1 MRLDIE
7 SLRALKAVA
16 EAGGVTRA
24 AGRLHLTQSAVS
36 HKIKRLEDRI
46 GRRLFRR
53 GDGGLAPT
61 EDGVQLLRYAE
72 RLLSLHDEAAALF
85 GGRDLAGKLR
95 LGITE
100 DITGTRLTGIL
111 ARFSRVYPKVALSA
125 RVEQSLTLRAWLD
138 RGDLDLA
145 VIQVFADELL
155 PGDRILWRDDLVWV
169 QAPDFEPPNFEP
181 SGGRLPFVSFDRR
194 CFYRRRALE
203 ALKERRQ
210 TLDVVLECPSFEG
223 VRSAVRSGL
232 GLAILNRRNMRPG
245 LIESGLELP
254 PLPPIA
260 YVVRSA
266 QPAPGPAAAALMDAI
281 EDELR
286 EPNAAAQ
293 P

>member
-7 SLRALKAVA
+7 SLRALKTVV

-46 GRRLFRR
+46 GRCLFRR
-53 GDGGLAPT
+53 GDGGPVLT

-72 RLLSLHDEAAALF
+72 RLLSLHDEAVAQF

-125 RVEQSLTLRAWLD
+125 RVEQSLTLRAGLD

-155 PGDRILWRDDLVWV
+155 PSDRILWRDELVWA
-169 QAPDFEPPNFEP
+169 QAPDFEP

-194 CFYRRRALE
+194 CFYRRRALKAFE
-203 ALKERRQ
+203 GRGQ
-210 TLDVVLECPSFEG
+210 TLDIVLDCPSFEG
-223 VRSAVRSGL
+223 VRSAVKSGL

-245 LIESGLELP
+245 LIESGLDLP

-260 YVVRSA
+260 CVVRPA
-266 QPAPGPAAAALMDAI
+266 QPEPEPAAAALMDAI

-286 EPNAAAQ
+286 EPNAAGQA
-293 P
+293 PAA